1 MAIAIYD
8 NNDVKS
14 RQNKLVNQ
22 IEQDKNLT
30 DAEKETLLRLHNQN
44 LTNIGEMM
52 DADKRKQDAELERAI
67 KDRVE
72 RRKKA
77 LEAKYK
83 KEITLEIKEGE
94 LRIKEDIDE
103 RKRQGIKGID
113 DEINK
118 KIEEAASSGDK
129 GSYKKTVDDLKK
141 ERGER
146 KSEIEDQLGKEQEV
160 RLESLRETVLRK
172 WTADAVNTDADL
184 EALLLG

>member
-1 MAIAIYD
+1 M
-8 NNDVKS
+8 
-14 RQNKLVNQ
+14 
-22 IEQDKNLT
+22 
-30 DAEKETLLRLHNQN
+30 
-44 LTNIGEMM
+44 
-52 DADKRKQDAELERAI
+52 
-67 KDRVE
+67 
-72 RRKKA
+72 
-77 LEAKYK
+77 EAKYK

-103 RKRQGIKGID
+103 RKRQGIKTID
-113 DEINK
+113 DEINQ

-129 GSYKKTVDDLKK
+129 GSYKRTVDDLKK

-146 KSEIEDQLGKEQEV
+146 KGEIEEQLGKEQEV